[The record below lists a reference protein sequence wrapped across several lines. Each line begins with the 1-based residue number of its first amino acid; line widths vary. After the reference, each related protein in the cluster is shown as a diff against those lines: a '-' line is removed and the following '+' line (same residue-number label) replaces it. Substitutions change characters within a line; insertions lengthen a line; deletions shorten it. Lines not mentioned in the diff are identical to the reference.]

1 MNSKNNIIIKY
12 KIADIGSMIKAARDN
27 YAALKHEMLLNS
39 QRSETEIE
47 KYSKNIDKLTES
59 IKTSLEK
66 EKSEIQ
72 EIIKNDTLLQSASEL
87 WEHSKHDHNDSLGK
101 TKVLGWYYAA
111 AAAGLILAIYFSII
125 FLLTEKI
132 KEYQSLTIA
141 TLGTLF
147 VIVFWIGR
155 IISRTLT
162 THQHLSHAAREK
174 KAFIETYIILA
185 KSKVLNISDQE
196 RLLMLSS
203 VFKPS
208 SYGLIKDEGT
218 TSNPMELIAK
228 ALSNPSRN

>member
-1 MNSKNNIIIKY
+1 MNCFHNLFSKLTQYMNSKNNIIIKY

-101 TKVLGWYYAA
+101 TKVL
-111 AAAGLILAIYFSII
+111 
-125 FLLTEKI
+125 
-132 KEYQSLTIA
+132 
-141 TLGTLF
+141 
-147 VIVFWIGR
+147 
-155 IISRTLT
+155 
-162 THQHLSHAAREK
+162 
-174 KAFIETYIILA
+174 
-185 KSKVLNISDQE
+185 
-196 RLLMLSS
+196 
-203 VFKPS
+203 
-208 SYGLIKDEGT
+208 
-218 TSNPMELIAK
+218 
-228 ALSNPSRN
+228 